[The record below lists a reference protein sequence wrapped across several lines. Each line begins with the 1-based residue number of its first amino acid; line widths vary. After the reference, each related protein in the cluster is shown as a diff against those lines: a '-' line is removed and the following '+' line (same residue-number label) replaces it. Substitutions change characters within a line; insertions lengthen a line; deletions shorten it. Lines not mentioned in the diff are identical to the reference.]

1 MVLGSL
7 TIGLNAIGV
16 LQPPDPPYNGFSVK
30 GLSRSLK
37 EMRVP
42 QYCEIS
48 RDYDYN
54 YNYDYERGGKCDGV
68 KRSLDA
74 KIDEVKQQLQGLKS
88 VDELISL
95 QALQLNHSADTLMA

>member
-7 TIGLNAIGV
+7 TIGLKAIGV

-30 GLSRSLK
+30 GLFRNLK

-42 QYCEIS
+42 QYCKLS
-48 RDYDYN
+48 RDRHYSYDYQA
-54 YNYDYERGGKCDGV
+54 GGSCDGV
-68 KRSLDA
+68 KECLVA
-74 KIDEVKQQLQGLKS
+74 KIDEVEQRLQEFKS

-95 QALQLNHSADTLMA
+95 QALQLNHSVNTLMA

>member
-7 TIGLNAIGV
+7 SIGLNAIGV

-30 GLSRSLK
+30 GLFRNLK

-48 RDYDYN
+48 RN
-54 YNYDYERGGKCDGV
+54 YEYRYDYEVGGSCDGV
-68 KRSLDA
+68 KRSLNA
-74 KIDEVKQQLQGLKS
+74 KIDEVEQKLQGLKS
-88 VDELISL
+88 VDEPISL
-95 QALQLNHSADTLMA
+95 QALQLNHSANTLMA

>member
-16 LQPPDPPYNGFSVK
+16 LQQHDPPYNGFSVK
-30 GLSRSLK
+30 GLSRNLK

-48 RDYDYN
+48 RDYN
-54 YNYDYERGGKCDGV
+54 YRYDYERGGNCDGV

-74 KIDEVKQQLQGLKS
+74 KIDEVEQQLQGLKS

-95 QALQLNHSADTLMA
+95 QALQLNHSTDTLTA